1 LWGEIKLSEQKNLRF
16 YCRKCKKMVNVY
28 ECAKEEKVFPENKP
42 EFDVVTWCCSICH
55 SPIVEISVFRRK

>member
-1 LWGEIKLSEQKNLRF
+1 
-16 YCRKCKKMVNVY
+16 MVNVY

-55 SPIVEISVFRRK
+55 SPIVEISVFKRK